1 MNNRD
6 KLLGILADH
15 KITQA
20 KCAEIICMM
29 SGRPC
34 SVRAVRSWVNDPS
47 KPSIRTCPDWVI
59 SLLNDYF
66 ANNSGDNSM
75 NSKESSLNPASLE
88 NVDYQRLLEQ
98 ADVKEALARLE
109 VAQSK
114 RDSVSRKASAGS
126 EAVSEELLEKWER
139 EFLEAKAALEK
150 LAEKMP
156 LLNMHPVLSKQ

>member
-1 MNNRD
+1 
-6 KLLGILADH
+6 
-15 KITQA
+15 
-20 KCAEIICMM
+20 
-29 SGRPC
+29 
-34 SVRAVRSWVNDPS
+34 
-47 KPSIRTCPDWVI
+47 
-59 SLLNDYF
+59 
-66 ANNSGDNSM
+66 M

-114 RDSVSRKASAGS
+114 RDSVSRKASTGS